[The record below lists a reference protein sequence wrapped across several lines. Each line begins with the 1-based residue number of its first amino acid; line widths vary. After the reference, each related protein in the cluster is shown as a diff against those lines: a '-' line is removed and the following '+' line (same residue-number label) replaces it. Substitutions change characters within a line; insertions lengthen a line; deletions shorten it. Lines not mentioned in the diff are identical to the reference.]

1 MAYSEDEYLMLSG
14 IQHFSF
20 CRRQW
25 ALIHIEQIWH
35 ENLLTTEGRI
45 VHERVHDPSFNEKR
59 RDLLTIRGMNI
70 HSAAFGVSGQCDV
83 VEFYRD
89 NVNGVQLHGRN
100 GLWLPSPVEYKR
112 GTSKTSDADRLQLCC
127 QAMCLEEMLLCKIS
141 KGFLYYNEIRK
152 REEVIFTDDMR
163 NTVKTMLTEMHQYM
177 KKGYSPKPHKSKACT
192 SCSLKDDCLPG
203 LEKHTSASKYIESR
217 LRSDP

>member
-1 MAYSEDEYLMLSG
+1 MGYSEDEYLMLSG

-35 ENLLTTEGRI
+35 ENLLTMEGRI

-59 RDLLTIRGMNI
+59 RDLLLIRGMNI
-70 HSAAFGVSGQCDV
+70 HSAELGVSGQCDV

-89 NVNGVQLHGRN
+89 DVKGVQLHGRN
-100 GLWLPSPVEYKR
+100 GLWLPSPIEYKR
-112 GTSKTSDADRLQLCC
+112 GTIKISDADRLQLCC
-127 QAMCLEEMLLCKIS
+127 QAICLEEMFCCKLD

-152 REEVIFTDDMR
+152 REAVLFSDEMR
-163 NTVKTMLTEMHQYM
+163 EMVKKMLLEMHRYM
-177 KKGYSPKPHKSKACT
+177 EKGYSPKPHKSKACV
-192 SCSLKDDCLPG
+192 SCSLKNDCLPG
-203 LEKHTSASKYIESR
+203 LEKHASAAKYIESR
-217 LRSDP
+217 LRSE